1 MAINDEFFFRNIL
14 MATSPL
20 TTNEVRKIYLDF
32 FVEKDH
38 TLVESASL
46 IPLNDPTLLFINA
59 GMAPFKDLLLGI
71 EKRNYTRAVSSQ
83 RCMRAGGKH
92 NDLDNVGYTA
102 RHHTFFE
109 MLGNFSFGDYF
120 KEEAISF
127 AWELLTERY
136 KIDPKKLWIT
146 VHDSDDESEEIWIK
160 KIGIDPERVSRLGDD
175 DNFWTMGD
183 TGPCG
188 PCSEIFYDHG
198 DHLDGEPPKPGNEP
212 GDRYIEIWNLVFTQ
226 FDKGQDGSLKP
237 LPNPCVDT
245 GMGLERMTAVL
256 QNEHNNYD
264 TDILK
269 AIVSEA
275 GELTKHKDLSNPSL
289 RVIADHLRAASFL
302 IADGV
307 IPSND
312 GRGYVLRRII
322 RRALRHAHKLQMKD
336 PILSKLVSTLE
347 DQMGETY
354 PLLLKNSEIIKA
366 NLLKEERQFSLTL
379 EQGMQLL
386 ESELENLK
394 GNEISGDVVFKLYDT
409 YGFPTDMTADF
420 ARERN
425 LTIDEDKYKILMQ
438 EQKERARSSSN
449 FNSIIPESL
458 DVKGETDFLG
468 YESYSSNSNVIEI
481 ISNSSSQEE
490 INEGEEALILLDQTP
505 FYAESGGQVGDTGL
519 IKSDNS
525 IFEVYDTQ
533 KKGDHFLHLGHVKSG
548 SLKKNDKVVAEINS
562 EKRNR
567 ITGNHSATHLLHAAL
582 REVLG
587 EHVEQKGSLVEES
600 RLRFDFAHNGSISA
614 EETLAIEDLIYTEIK
629 KNSESITEI
638 LPLNEAIEKG
648 AMAFFGD
655 KYGEEVR
662 VLDIGNGF
670 SIELCGGT
678 HVKRTGEI
686 GILKITSESGVSAG
700 VRRIEAVTGDGAN
713 LLMDELSQN
722 HSAITNE
729 LFVEDI
735 DSREGVDALDYLR
748 FLEEENISFA
758 EALNCS
764 NDQVLKKIVNIKEEN
779 NNLLK
784 ELDRKPLEFKI
795 YNSCK
800 EAIENLIDTNKSL
813 KKESKQL
820 QSDDMGSSIQTLI
833 DSSLLVEGYQ
843 LITSTFEGTDS
854 KELREI
860 ADRLRNKSENSI
872 IVLISISGDKAPA
885 IVACSKNLD
894 IDAREIMKHLINQLG
909 GSGGGRPDFA
919 QGGVENVIDLDLAL
933 TSVADLIVSLNS
945 Q

>member
-1 MAINDEFFFRNIL
+1 MAINDELFFRNIL

-120 KEEAISF
+120 KEDAISF

-275 GELTKHKDLSNPSL
+275 GELTKQEDLSNPSL

-354 PLLLKNSEIIKA
+354 PLLIKNSEIIKA

-409 YGFPTDMTADF
+409 YGFPADMTADF

-438 EQKERARSSSN
+438 EQRERARSSSN
-449 FNSIIPESL
+449 FNSIIPESV

-468 YESYSSNSNVIEI
+468 YESNSSNSNVIEI
-481 ISNSSSQEE
+481 IANSSSQEE
-490 INEGEEALILLDQTP
+490 INEGEEALILLDRTP
-505 FYAESGGQVGDTGL
+505 FYAESGGQVGDTGF
-519 IKSDNS
+519 IKSKNS

-548 SLKKNDKVVAEINS
+548 SLKKNDPVVAEINS

-567 ITGNHSATHLLHAAL
+567 IMGNHSATHLLHAAL

-600 RLRFDFAHNGSISA
+600 RLRFDFAHNSSISA
-614 EETLAIEDLIYTEIK
+614 QDTLAIEDLINSEIK

-638 LPLNEAIEKG
+638 LPINEAIEKG

-678 HVKRTGEI
+678 HVERTGEI

-722 HSAITNE
+722 YSAITNE

-748 FLEEENISFA
+748 FLEQENISFA
-758 EALNCS
+758 KALNCS

-885 IVACSKNLD
+885 IVACSKNVD

>member
-1 MAINDEFFFRNIL
+1 

-32 FVEKDH
+32 FEEKGH

-46 IPLNDPTLLFINA
+46 VPLNDPTLLFINA
-59 GMAPFKDLLLGI
+59 GMAPFKDLLLGV

-120 KEEAISF
+120 KEDAISF
-127 AWELLTERY
+127 AWELLTKRF

-160 KIGIDPERVSRLGDD
+160 KIGIDPERVSRLGDE

-198 DHLDGEPPKPGNEP
+198 DHLEGDPPRPGNEP

-245 GMGLERMTAVL
+245 GMGLERMAAVL

-269 AIVSEA
+269 AIVVKA
-275 GELTKHKDLSNPSL
+275 GELTKKEDFSNPSL

-322 RRALRHAHKLQMKD
+322 RRALRHSYKLEMKD
-336 PILSKLVSTLE
+336 PILSQLVSTLE

-354 PLLLKNSEIIKA
+354 PLLIKNSEIIKA
-366 NLLKEERQFSLTL
+366 NLLKEEKQFALTL

-386 ESELENLK
+386 ESELENLE
-394 GNEISGDVVFKLYDT
+394 GNEISGEIVFKLYDT
-409 YGFPTDMTADF
+409 YGFPADMTADF

-425 LTIDEDKYKILMQ
+425 LTIDEDAYEVLMQ
-438 EQKERARSSSN
+438 KQKERARSSSN

-458 DVKGETDFLG
+458 DIKGETDFLG
-468 YESYSSNSNVIEI
+468 YESYSSTSNVIEI

-519 IKSDNS
+519 IKSNNS

-548 SLKKNDKVVAEINS
+548 SIKKSDPVVAEINS
-562 EKRNR
+562 EQRNR
-567 ITGNHSATHLLHAAL
+567 IKGNHSATHLLHAAL

-587 EHVEQKGSLVEES
+587 DHVEQKGSLVEES
-600 RLRFDFAHNGSISA
+600 RLRFDFAHNSSID
-614 EETLAIEDLIYTEIK
+614 TQDILAIEDLINAEIK

-638 LPLNEAIEKG
+638 LPISEAIEKG
-648 AMAFFGD
+648 AIAFFGD

-662 VLDIGNGF
+662 VLNIGNGF

-678 HVKRTGEI
+678 HVERTGEI
-686 GILKITSESGVSAG
+686 GMLKITSESGVSAG
-700 VRRIEAVTGDGAN
+700 VRRIEAVTGVGAN
-713 LLMDELSQN
+713 LLLDELSQN
-722 HSAITNE
+722 YSAITNE
-729 LFVEDI
+729 LFIEDI
-735 DSREGVDALDYLR
+735 DSRDGVDALDYLR

-758 EALNCS
+758 KALNCS
-764 NDQVLKKIVNIKEEN
+764 NDQVLKKIIQIKEEN
-779 NNLLK
+779 NDLLK
-784 ELDRKPLEFKI
+784 ELNRGPLEFKI
-795 YNSCK
+795 FDTCI
-800 EAIENLIDTNKSL
+800 EAIENLMNTNKSL
-813 KKESKQL
+813 KKEAKQL
-820 QSDDMGSSIQTLI
+820 QSEDIGSSIKALI

-843 LITSTFEGTDS
+843 LITSTFENTDS

-860 ADRLRNKSENSI
+860 ADRLRNKNENSI
-872 IVLISISGDKAPA
+872 IVLISISEDKAPA
-885 IVACSKNLD
+885 IVACSKDVD

-919 QGGVENVIDLDLAL
+919 QGGVENINDLDLAL
-933 TSVADLIVSLNS
+933 TSVADLIVSLNN

>member
-1 MAINDEFFFRNIL
+1 

-32 FVEKDH
+32 FEEKGH

-46 IPLNDPTLLFINA
+46 VPLNDPTLLFINA
-59 GMAPFKDLLLGI
+59 GMAPFKDLLLGV

-120 KEEAISF
+120 KEDAISF

-198 DHLDGEPPKPGNEP
+198 DHLEGDPPRPGNEP

-245 GMGLERMTAVL
+245 GMGLERMAAVL

-269 AIVSEA
+269 AIVVKA
-275 GELTKHKDLSNPSL
+275 GELTKKEDFSNPSL

-322 RRALRHAHKLQMKD
+322 RRALRHAYKLEMKD
-336 PILSKLVSTLE
+336 PILSQLVSTLE

-354 PLLLKNSEIIKA
+354 PLLIKNSEIIKA
-366 NLLKEERQFSLTL
+366 NLLKEEKQFALTL

-386 ESELENLK
+386 ESELENLE
-394 GNEISGDVVFKLYDT
+394 GNEISGEIVFKLYDT
-409 YGFPTDMTADF
+409 YGFPADMTADF

-425 LTIDEDKYKILMQ
+425 LTIDEDTYEVLMQ
-438 EQKERARSSSN
+438 KQKERARSSSN

-458 DVKGETDFLG
+458 DIKGETDFLG
-468 YESYSSNSNVIEI
+468 YESYSSTSNVIEI

-519 IKSDNS
+519 IKSNNS

-548 SLKKNDKVVAEINS
+548 SLKKNDSVVAEINS
-562 EKRNR
+562 EQRNR
-567 ITGNHSATHLLHAAL
+567 IKGNHSATHLLHAAL

-587 EHVEQKGSLVEES
+587 DHVEQKGSLVEES
-600 RLRFDFAHNGSISA
+600 RLRFDFAHNSSIDA
-614 EETLAIEDLIYTEIK
+614 EDILAIEDLINAEIK
-629 KNSESITEI
+629 KNSESVTEI
-638 LPLNEAIEKG
+638 LPISEAIEKG
-648 AMAFFGD
+648 AIAFFGD

-662 VLDIGNGF
+662 VLNIGNGF

-678 HVKRTGEI
+678 HVERTGEI
-686 GILKITSESGVSAG
+686 GMLKITSESGVSAG
-700 VRRIEAVTGDGAN
+700 VRRIEAVTGVGAN
-713 LLMDELSQN
+713 LLLDELSQN
-722 HSAITNE
+722 YSAITNE

-735 DSREGVDALDYLR
+735 DSRDGVDALDYLR
-748 FLEEENISFA
+748 FLEEENNSFA
-758 EALNCS
+758 KVLNCS
-764 NDQVLKKIVNIKEEN
+764 NDQVLKKIVQIKEEN
-779 NNLLK
+779 NDLLK
-784 ELDRKPLEFKI
+784 ELNREPLEIKI
-795 YNSCK
+795 FDTCI
-800 EAIENLIDTNKSL
+800 EGIENLMSINKSL
-813 KKESKQL
+813 KKDSKQL
-820 QSDDMGSSIQTLI
+820 QSEDIGSSIKALV

-843 LITSTFEGTDS
+843 LITSTFEDTDS

-872 IVLISISGDKAPA
+872 IVLISISEDKAPA
-885 IVACSKNLD
+885 IVACSKDVD

-909 GSGGGRPDFA
+909 GSGGGRSDFA
-919 QGGVENVIDLDLAL
+919 QGGVENINDLDLAL
-933 TSVADLIVSLNS
+933 TSVADLIVSLNN